1 MDPHEQSDCSGGDL
15 QLDLELN
22 RFLEA
27 DFELY
32 QLNNDHLTGTDPL
45 SDELLFTDISNSID
59 IPDLDFG
66 DNHHISADFEI
77 TPSTTTATEVCRSSE
92 TQSATKAETAQ
103 STSSLR
109 VVIPAS
115 ALSLQPFNDLRL
127 KSQAAKPTWSSIWS
141 KRQKAVK
148 EELLSLHQQVVKLES
163 RLEQLRQNA
172 HAPSELERILK
183 HEIDKKQK
191 AEAENAK
198 LKRMLE
204 RELETTRRLSKLLR
218 KCQDVSVDSLDL

>member
-1 MDPHEQSDCSGGDL
+1 MDPHEQSDCSNGDL
-15 QLDLELN
+15 QLDFELN

-32 QLNNDHLTGTDPL
+32 QFDTDLIAADPL
-45 SDELLFTDISNSID
+45 SDEMRFTDISSSID

-66 DNHHISADFEI
+66 DSHHASADFET
-77 TPSTTTATEVCRSSE
+77 TPSTTTATEVCRSIE
-92 TQSATKAETAQ
+92 TQSVTEAETAQ
-103 STSSLR
+103 STPSLR

-115 ALSLQPFNDLRL
+115 ALFPQPSNDLRS
-127 KSQAAKPTWSSIWS
+127 KSQTAKPTWSSIWS

-148 EELLSLHQQVVKLES
+148 EELLSLHQQVIKLES
-163 RLEQLRQNA
+163 KLEQLRQNA
-172 HAPSELERILK
+172 HAPSEFERILK
-183 HEIDKKQK
+183 HEIDEKQK

-204 RELETTRRLSKLLR
+204 RELETTRRLSNLLR